1 MVPIILLI
9 LTLLSAAVS
18 CLALAPRILSTTNT
32 SVNTVV
38 NVSCPDDQWL
48 TTGKMTTVS
57 TCDASGHCTP
67 DVPGCI
73 GTALSIII
81 LWRFCSLPIQHT
93 SFIQAISIGPLQ
105 VQFYLLALSTTARIL
120 YLSFTPQRNISNLL
134 TFLGSATL

>member
-38 NVSCPDDQWL
+38 NVSCSDDQLL

-57 TCDASGHCTP
+57 TCDASGHWTP

-81 LWRFCSLPIQHT
+81 LWRFCSLPIQHY
-93 SFIQAISIGPLQ
+93 FIHSGY
-105 VQFYLLALSTTARIL
+105 FYSASSSPI
-120 YLSFTPQRNISNLL
+120 LL
-134 TFLGSATL
+134 TGALDYSTDTVSEFHAAAQHK